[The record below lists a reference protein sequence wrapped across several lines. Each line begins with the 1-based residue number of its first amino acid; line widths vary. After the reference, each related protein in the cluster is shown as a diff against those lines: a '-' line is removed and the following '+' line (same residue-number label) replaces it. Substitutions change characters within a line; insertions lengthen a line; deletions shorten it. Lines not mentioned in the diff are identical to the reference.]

1 MKQKWLIMLAVAG
14 SCWNGAKAQGTEKA
28 IGAATFSYFTAGFA
42 LLFFAAFAFSFVIKT
57 IINQKSPKWSGKQ
70 VLYSSLRIGLITA
83 VALIILIYLF
93 LRS

>member
-1 MKQKWLIMLAVAG
+1 MKQKWLVMFIAAG
-14 SCWNGAKAQGTEKA
+14 SCWNSAKAQGTEKA
-28 IGAATFSYFTAGFA
+28 IGAAMFSYFTAGFA

-70 VLYSSLRIGLITA
+70 ILYSSLRIGLITA